1 MHLSTRMPNICKS
14 HCIPTLHIMQCNT
27 IYSRLLT
34 NHPKRY
40 SLHTVATELGMT
52 SLSQQCLMQLYNET
66 DAMIQA
72 AISNGISLG
81 QLLDLTSKPEDK
93 PGQSPLPE
101 NMVQVV
107 FSHVL
112 KDTKSHQRLVDLVV
126 TRLAE
131 HLDLGLLEKL
141 ARTIGLGISI
151 LIIKAMVQLRQVKTE
166 DSTSLGLK

>member
-1 MHLSTRMPNICKS
+1 
-14 HCIPTLHIMQCNT
+14 
-27 IYSRLLT
+27 
-34 NHPKRY
+34 
-40 SLHTVATELGMT
+40 
-52 SLSQQCLMQLYNET
+52 
-66 DAMIQA
+66 
-72 AISNGISLG
+72 
-81 QLLDLTSKPEDK
+81 
-93 PGQSPLPE
+93 
-101 NMVQVV
+101 MVQVV

-112 KDTKSHQRLVDLVV
+112 KDAKSHQRLVDLVV

>member
-1 MHLSTRMPNICKS
+1 MHSSTRMPNICKS
-14 HCIPTLHIMQCNT
+14 HCIPNLHIIQFNT

-34 NHPKRY
+34 IYPKRY

-72 AISNGISLG
+72 AISKGMSLS
-81 QLLDLTSKPEDK
+81 QLLDLSSKPENK

-112 KDTKSHQRLVDLVV
+112 KDGKSHNRLVDLVV

-141 ARTIGLGISI
+141 TGTIGLGISI
-151 LIIKAMVQLRQVKTE
+151 LIIKAMVQRRGVKTE
-166 DSTSLGLK
+166 DSASLGLK

>member
-1 MHLSTRMPNICKS
+1 
-14 HCIPTLHIMQCNT
+14 
-27 IYSRLLT
+27 
-34 NHPKRY
+34 
-40 SLHTVATELGMT
+40 VATELGMT

-72 AISNGISLG
+72 AISKGMSLS
-81 QLLDLTSKPEDK
+81 QLLNLSSKPENK

-112 KDTKSHQRLVDLVV
+112 KDGKSHNRLVDLVV

-141 ARTIGLGISI
+141 TGTIGLGISI
-151 LIIKAMVQLRQVKTE
+151 LIIKAMVQRRGVKTE
-166 DSTSLGLK
+166 DSASLGLK